1 MIGKA
6 RRLPGQNAAR
16 LGTHILMKRQVVEDL
31 TRYPQGRKP
40 GPGAD
45 GNQLDGGSD
54 FPLSSLLRVVDASMA
69 FAMASMS

>member
-45 GNQLDGGSD
+45 
-54 FPLSSLLRVVDASMA
+54 
-69 FAMASMS
+69 

>member
-1 MIGKA
+1 MVSKA
-6 RRLPGQNAAR
+6 RRLPGHHAAH
-16 LGTHILMKRQVVEDL
+16 LGTHILMERQVVEDF

-45 GNQLDGGSD
+45 GNQLDGFSD

>member
-6 RRLPGQNAAR
+6 RRLPRHHAAHLR
-16 LGTHILMKRQVVEDL
+16 THILVKRQVVEDL

-45 GNQLDGGSD
+45 
-54 FPLSSLLRVVDASMA
+54 
-69 FAMASMS
+69 